1 MDQPAHFQNQ
11 DSLIIEGD
19 EIIKTDTD
27 SDSNTEAAVPCYWQ
41 SAIFTKNDQFMVNRI
56 EEGTRDYVNV
66 KRSFVNGMRNFDKHI
81 EVVAIHRRNYQSS
94 VIDEARL
101 EAFRVFA
108 AAVASRNGGDPNI
121 KFGWYGGSREEIRE
135 ILFHG
140 FCSFENRSSSHGH
153 GVYFSPANNPIAS
166 ARLSIADVDGLMHV
180 LLCRLILGKPEPIPF
195 GSQIDLPTS
204 TEFNSGVDDISS
216 PTKYIIWE
224 PYMNTTIL
232 PIFIVTFKRETIEI
246 GDEPCFQSSSHV
258 SCPFVTRNIT

>member
-153 GVYFSPANNPIAS
+153 GVYFSPANNPIA
-166 ARLSIADVDGLMHV
+166 RL
-180 LLCRLILGKPEPIPF
+180 
-195 GSQIDLPTS
+195 
-204 TEFNSGVDDISS
+204 
-216 PTKYIIWE
+216 
-224 PYMNTTIL
+224 
-232 PIFIVTFKRETIEI
+232 VTV
-246 GDEPCFQSSSHV
+246 P
-258 SCPFVTRNIT
+258 